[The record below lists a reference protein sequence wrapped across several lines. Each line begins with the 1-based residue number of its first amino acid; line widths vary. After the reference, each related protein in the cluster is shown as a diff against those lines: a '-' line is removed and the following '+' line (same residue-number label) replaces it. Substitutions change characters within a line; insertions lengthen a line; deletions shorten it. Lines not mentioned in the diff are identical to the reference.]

1 MKLIV
6 NKKKFIQ
13 IKYILFMTKTL
24 LSLLLCSLLSALWSL
39 ASAQTACTM
48 QYDPVCGA
56 DGVTYGNACTAT
68 AAGKTIAYAGEC
80 KTGTELEQAL
90 KFAYQFGVTKYNSL
104 TDFKSES
111 AVTREQISKM
121 MLQFAKA
128 MSRTSN
134 KWTFSCAFTDMNLT
148 DPTLTNYITDACS
161 QGMIKWWD
169 SKFHPQDTVTQAQ
182 AITMLMRVMNG
193 VLNEPDQRWTP
204 YEQYAITQ
212 WYIKQA
218 LGQPKGMI
226 TRWELIILMNTIYT
240 KTNQWDT
247 IYETWVIADTL
258 ASCTG
263 GAPQQCMQITRNDM
277 TELFYDQIQW
287 FDYAPWY
294 TYTLQV
300 VGRKI
305 DNPPADA
312 SSMSRSLVSLTS
324 HTSTSGKPDVLPQPW
339 CDWVKI
345 DNSTLSLRWQ
355 VCDITQKFAK
365 VYYDK
370 GLPGVIFSTKTNN
383 ITTSIPLI
391 HIFTST
397 GSTWLQSLLF
407 QVHSTMIKQWL
418 VDKSADCIFQQST
431 STIWS
436 NLQRFDFKA
445 SGTGA
450 NCWVYTTNQ
459 SQYFI
464 KPKDSRSTMIYINSS
479 DSHKVYIDRSSAVI
493 K

>member
-1 MKLIV
+1 
-6 NKKKFIQ
+6 
-13 IKYILFMTKTL
+13 MTKTL
-24 LSLLLCSLLSALWSL
+24 FSLILWLLTFTLWPITF
-39 ASAQTACTM
+39 AQTACTM
-48 QYDPVCGA
+48 QYDPVCGT
-56 DGVTYGNACTAT
+56 DWVTYGNACTAT

-90 KFAYQFGVTKYNSL
+90 KFAYQFGITKYTNL

-121 MLQFAKA
+121 ILQFAKA

-134 KWTFSCAFTDMNLT
+134 KGSFACAFTDMNLT

-169 SKFHPQDTVTQAQ
+169 NKFHPQDSATQAQ
-182 AITMLMRVMNG
+182 AITMLMRVIDWSKT
-193 VLNEPDQRWTP
+193 EPEQRWTP

-218 LGQPKGMI
+218 IGQPMWII

-240 KTNQWDT
+240 KSTQSNT
-247 IYETWVIADTL
+247 LYETWTISDSLVP
-258 ASCTG
+258 CTWV
-263 GAPQQCMQITRNDM
+263 APQQCMQITRNGK

-287 FDYAPWY
+287 FDYVPWY

-305 DNPPADA
+305 DNPPADG

-355 VCDITQKFAK
+355 QCSITQKFAT
-365 VYYDK
+365 VSYDK
-370 GLPGVIFSTKTNN
+370 ALPGVIFSTKTNN

-391 HIFTST
+391 HIFTNTS
-397 GSTWLQSLLF
+397 STWLQSLLF

-445 SGTGA
+445 NSTGA

-479 DSHKVYIDRSSAVI
+479 ESYRTYIDRSSATI